1 MAYLDAKGVLLP
13 NSRVASSWIG
23 GGGALYGNS
32 GDNGFYGSGDDTLT
46 GGLGDD
52 TYMVWVPST
61 TIVEAANGGVD
72 TLDSRVWGEAILP
85 EHVENLLLNG
95 PGTTAGTG
103 NGLRNLIVAGSVGAT
118 LDGLA
123 GDDVLVSGAGADI
136 MRVRAGNGSDAIV
149 GFVPG
154 SDVIQL
160 VGYGISTFGQ
170 LAQIATQQGSDL
182 AFTFSNDEKLVL
194 RDVDLSD
201 LDGYDFG
208 LDQPLPP
215 LPAGHQSLFGPGRVY
230 SAFGWYVLNNVWN
243 PGPLVYG
250 TDYTVSSS
258 YDPTDLTAGVT
269 FHWAF
274 PLTTTAFP
282 TIIAYPEVIFG
293 PAPMSGG
300 HKVTDIAG
308 VFPLQVSEIV
318 DLTAD
323 YAVAIE
329 GNTDGFNVA
338 FDIWLTDVPNGGPSS
353 VTNEV
358 MVWVHKGGVTPYG
371 QLAGTY
377 DDGPISAKI
386 YVSGSGDWTYT
397 AVVLDEDRLVGE
409 ISVSGVLARLQTLG
423 IVSSSEYLASL
434 ELGSEIVSG
443 AGSLTIDDLTLN
455 ATLDDRTIEVTGSGT
470 TVHTFP
476 DDPPDLSGDDRV
488 VYDPTRPLIE
498 GGEGSDTLVL
508 NAGATVRLD
517 RFTTSQV
524 DGPAYVTGFENVD
537 ASAARAGVTLV
548 GSSYLNVL
556 VGGAYTDTLSGGDG
570 ADVLR
575 GGGGGDVIDGG
586 AGGDQIQGG
595 DGNDRITYDAAD
607 YSIDAGAGSDTLV
620 LTVGATVRLDR
631 FSTSQV
637 DGGAYVTGFEK
648 ADAAAA
654 TAAVTLTGSAYANTL
669 TGGSKR
675 DVLTGGAGADQFVFK
690 TAPKAG
696 AADTITDFE
705 VGEDKI
711 HLDASFFV
719 GLPTGALASG
729 ALAFGTTAPA
739 SDDRILYDQ
748 TSGSLY
754 FDRDGSANGHAALM
768 FATIDPGQAVTAQDF
783 WVIA

>member
-1 MAYLDAKGVLLP
+1 M
-13 NSRVASSWIG
+13 
-23 GGGALYGNS
+23 
-32 GDNGFYGSGDDTLT
+32 T
-46 GGLGDD
+46 
-52 TYMVWVPST
+52 
-61 TIVEAANGGVD
+61 
-72 TLDSRVWGEAILP
+72 
-85 EHVENLLLNG
+85 
-95 PGTTAGTG
+95 
-103 NGLRNLIVAGSVGAT
+103 
-118 LDGLA
+118 
-123 GDDVLVSGAGADI
+123 
-136 MRVRAGNGSDAIV
+136 
-149 GFVPG
+149 
-154 SDVIQL
+154 
-160 VGYGISTFGQ
+160 
-170 LAQIATQQGSDL
+170 
-182 AFTFSNDEKLVL
+182 
-194 RDVDLSD
+194 
-201 LDGYDFG
+201 
-208 LDQPLPP
+208 
-215 LPAGHQSLFGPGRVY
+215 
-230 SAFGWYVLNNVWN
+230 
-243 PGPLVYG
+243 
-250 TDYTVSSS
+250 
-258 YDPTDLTAGVT
+258 
-269 FHWAF
+269 
-274 PLTTTAFP
+274 
-282 TIIAYPEVIFG
+282 
-293 PAPMSGG
+293 
-300 HKVTDIAG
+300 
-308 VFPLQVSEIV
+308 
-318 DLTAD
+318 
-323 YAVAIE
+323 
-329 GNTDGFNVA
+329 
-338 FDIWLTDVPNGGPSS
+338 
-353 VTNEV
+353 
-358 MVWVHKGGVTPYG
+358 
-371 QLAGTY
+371 
-377 DDGPISAKI
+377 
-386 YVSGSGDWTYT
+386 
-397 AVVLDEDRLVGE
+397 LVGE

-423 IVSSSEYLASL
+423 IVSPSEYLASL

-488 VYDPTRPLIE
+488 VYDPTRSLIE

-548 GSSYLNVL
+548 GSSYANVL

-570 ADVLR
+570 ADVLK

-586 AGGDQIQGG
+586 AGADQIQGG

-648 ADAAAA
+648 VDAATA
-654 TAAVTLTGSAYANTL
+654 TAAVTLTGSAYANAL

-690 TAPKAG
+690 TAPKAS

-729 ALAFGTTAPA
+729 ALAFGSTAPA

>member
-1 MAYLDAKGVLLP
+1 MAYLDAKSVLLP
-13 NSRVASSWIG
+13 NSKVASSWIG

-32 GDNGFYGSGDDTLT
+32 DDNGFYGSGDDTLT

-123 GDDVLVSGAGADI
+123 GDDVLVSGAGTDI

-160 VGYGISTFGQ
+160 IGYGISTFDQ

-215 LPAGHQSLFGPGRVY
+215 LPAGHQSLFGPGSVY

-250 TDYTVSSS
+250 TDYTVGSS
-258 YDPTDLTAGVT
+258 YDPTDLTDGVT

-300 HKVTDIAG
+300 AKPTDTG
-308 VFPLQVSEIV
+308 GLFPIQVSEIV
-318 DLTAD
+318 ELTAD

-329 GNTDGFNVA
+329 GNTAGFNVA

-371 QLAGTY
+371 QLVGTY
-377 DDGPISAKI
+377 DEGPVSASI
-386 YVSGSGDWTYT
+386 YVSHSGDWTYT
-397 AVVLDEDRLVGE
+397 AVVLDEDRLAGE
-409 ISVSGVLARLQTLG
+409 ISVSGVLARLQALG
-423 IVSSSEYLASL
+423 IVSPTEYLASL

-455 ATLDDRTIEVTGSGT
+455 ATLADRTIEVTGSGT

-488 VYDPTRPLIE
+488 VYDPARALIE
-498 GGEGSDTLVL
+498 GGDGSDTLVL
-508 NAGATVRLD
+508 NVA
-517 RFTTSQV
+517 
-524 DGPAYVTGFENVD
+524 
-537 ASAARAGVTLV
+537 
-548 GSSYLNVL
+548 
-556 VGGAYTDTLSGGDG
+556 
-570 ADVLR
+570 
-575 GGGGGDVIDGG
+575 
-586 AGGDQIQGG
+586 
-595 DGNDRITYDAAD
+595 
-607 YSIDAGAGSDTLV
+607 
-620 LTVGATVRLDR
+620 ATVRLDR
-631 FSTSQV
+631 FSTSQI

-648 ADAAAA
+648 VDASAAN
-654 TAAVTLTGSAYANTL
+654 AAVTLTGSAYANAL

-690 TAPKAG
+690 TAPKAS

-705 VGEDKI
+705 VGVDKL
-711 HLDASFFV
+711 HLDASFFR
-719 GLPTGALASG
+719 GLPTGALAPG
-729 ALAFGTTAPA
+729 ALEFGTTAAA
-739 SDDRILYDQ
+739 SDDRILYDAA
-748 TSGSLY
+748 SGSLY
-754 FDRDGSANGHAALM
+754 FDQDGSANGYSAIL
-768 FATIDPGQAVTAQDF
+768 FATIDPGQAVSAQDF

>member
-1 MAYLDAKGVLLP
+1 MAYLDANGVLLP
-13 NSRVASSWIG
+13 ISRLASSWIG

-61 TIVEAANGGVD
+61 TVVEAAGGGVD

-85 EHVENLLLNG
+85 ENVENLLLNG

-103 NGLRNLIVAGSVGAT
+103 NGLRNVIIAGSVGAT
-118 LDGLA
+118 LDGQG
-123 GDDVLVSGAGADI
+123 GDDVLVSGAGADLLRI
-136 MRVRAGNGSDAIV
+136 QAGNGSDAIE

-154 SDVIQL
+154 SDLIRL
-160 VGYGISTFGQ
+160 VGYGISTFSQ
-170 LAQIATQQGSDL
+170 LAQIATQQADDL
-182 AFTFSNDEKLVL
+182 AFTFSNGEKLVL
-194 RDVDLSD
+194 RDVTLSQ
-201 LDGYDFG
+201 LDAYDFG
-208 LDQPLPP
+208 LDQPLPA
-215 LPAGHQSLFGPGRVY
+215 LPPGHQELVGPGQVY

-250 TDYTVSSS
+250 TDYTIDTS
-258 YDPTDLTAGVT
+258 YDPTDLTEGVT
-269 FHWAF
+269 FTWAF
-274 PLTTTAFP
+274 PFTTKAFP

-300 HKVTDIAG
+300 HKPTDIGG

-338 FDIWLTDVPNGGPSS
+338 FDIWLTDVPNGGPGS

-371 QLAGTY
+371 DLAGTY
-377 DDGPISAKI
+377 TDGSISAKI
-386 YVSGSGDWTYT
+386 YVSHSGDWTYT

-409 ISVSGVLARLQTLG
+409 ISVSGVLARLQALG
-423 IVSSSEYLASL
+423 VVSSSEYLASL

-476 DDPPDLSGDDRV
+476 DTPDLSGDDRV
-488 VYDPTRPLIE
+488 VYDPTRSLIE

-508 NAGATVRLD
+508 NTGATVRLD
-517 RFTTSQV
+517 RVSTSQV

-537 ASAARAGVTLV
+537 ASAANTGVTLY
-548 GSSYLNVL
+548 GSSYANVL

-570 ADVLR
+570 ADILT

-586 AGGDQIQGG
+586 AGADRIQGG
-595 DGNDRITYDAAD
+595 DGNDRITYAAAD
-607 YSIDAGAGSDTLV
+607 QSIDAGAGSDTLV

-631 FSTSQV
+631 VSTSQV
-637 DGGAYVTGFEK
+637 DGGAYVSGFEK
-648 ADAAAA
+648 VDASGASV
-654 TAAVTLTGSAYANTL
+654 AVNLTGSAYANTL
-669 TGGSKR
+669 TGGTKR
-675 DVLTGGAGADQFVFK
+675 DVLTGGGGADQFVFK
-690 TAPKAG
+690 TAPKATT
-696 AADTITDFE
+696 ADTITDFE
-705 VGEDKI
+705 VGLDKI
-711 HLDASFFV
+711 HLDASFFT

-729 ALAFGTTAPA
+729 ALAFGTTASA
-739 SDDRILYDQ
+739 SDDRIMYDQ

-754 FDRDGSANGHAALM
+754 FDRDGSASGHAALM